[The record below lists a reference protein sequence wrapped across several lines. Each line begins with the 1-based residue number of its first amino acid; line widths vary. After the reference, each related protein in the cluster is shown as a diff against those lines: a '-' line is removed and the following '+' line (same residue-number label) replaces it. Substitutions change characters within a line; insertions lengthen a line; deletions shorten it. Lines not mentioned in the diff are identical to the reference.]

1 MVDVAQ
7 TSPSQ
12 QPLIMVQTA
21 PAAPQPATSSWL
33 AAWVGWRRTATS
45 APSATRA
52 WRRDVI
58 PAKRRARRS
67 NGWSVMAVL
76 ASESPSS
83 PIGAT
88 GILACRSVVL
98 RGALAVWSPLGEEV
112 FPDRNGSVLDLG
124 CHDVRDLRDLAGDVG
139 RRSQGQEPIHDHAG
153 LHDVV
158 HELDGDL
165 EFVGGGQNREAF
177 GRIGQMIEGEVVA
190 HEDPPRVG
198 TLAAPEHA
206 RRRRG
211 RGPALATR
219 QHNGRGP
226 YIEGRRPT
234 GSSERPG
241 SWGSGYHR
249 TERTRRT

>member
-7 TSPSQ
+7 TRPSQ
-12 QPLIMVQTA
+12 QPLIIVQTA
-21 PAAPQPATSSWL
+21 PAAPQPATSSWV
-33 AAWVGWRRTATS
+33 AAWVGWRRAAASPLS
-45 APSATRA
+45 AARA

-88 GILACRSVVL
+88 GILAWRSVVL
-98 RGALAVWSPLGEEV
+98 RGALAVWSPLGAEV

-124 CHDVRDLRDLAGDVG
+124 CHDVRDPRDLAGDVG

-165 EFVGGGQNREAF
+165 EVVGGGQNREAF
-177 GRIGQMIEGEVVA
+177 GRIGQMIVGVVVA
-190 HEDPPRVG
+190 HEAPPQDG
-198 TLAAPEHA
+198 TLPAPVHA
-206 RRRRG
+206 GLGSG
-211 RGPALATR
+211 RGPAPASAAQR
-219 QHNGRGP
+219 VSPAPERWARRSGHPAGRGP
-226 YIEGRRPT
+226 SPAA
-234 GSSERPG
+234 
-241 SWGSGYHR
+241 
-249 TERTRRT
+249 

>member
-7 TSPSQ
+7 TRPSQ
-12 QPLIMVQTA
+12 QPLIIVQTA

-33 AAWVGWRRTATS
+33 AAWVRWRRAAAS
-45 APSATRA
+45 A

-83 PIGAT
+83 PMGAT

-139 RRSQGQEPIHDHAG
+139 R
-153 LHDVV
+153 
-158 HELDGDL
+158 
-165 EFVGGGQNREAF
+165 
-177 GRIGQMIEGEVVA
+177 
-190 HEDPPRVG
+190 
-198 TLAAPEHA
+198 
-206 RRRRG
+206 
-211 RGPALATR
+211 
-219 QHNGRGP
+219 
-226 YIEGRRPT
+226 
-234 GSSERPG
+234 
-241 SWGSGYHR
+241 
-249 TERTRRT
+249 